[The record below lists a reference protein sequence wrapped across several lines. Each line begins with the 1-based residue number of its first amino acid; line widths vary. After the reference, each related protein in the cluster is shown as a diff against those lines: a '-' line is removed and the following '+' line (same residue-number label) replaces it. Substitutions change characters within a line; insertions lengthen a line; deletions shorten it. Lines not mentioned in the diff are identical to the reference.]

1 MVVVEVVVVREEQ
14 ASISAELRGH
24 QKLGREDRGF
34 PDEVG
39 VLTRTILRSVAL
51 REDVQESSEV
61 LSPSLSAV
69 ELSGELICR
78 SP

>member
-24 QKLGREDRGF
+24 QKLGREDRDL

-39 VLTRTILRSVAL
+39 VLTRTILRFVAS
-51 REDVQESSEV
+51 REEVHERREAWSS
-61 LSPSLSAV
+61 SLSAV
-69 ELSGELICR
+69 
-78 SP
+78 